1 MALDTLTTIYS
12 AHTAYLQRVGSA
24 LGNDSQPYLVAIQ
37 NEIDALFK
45 SYGDVNVTP
54 KREAKIKE
62 QINAI
67 SRKHLQEYTKHV
79 GVENREL
86 GGYEAE
92 FAATSLDSVVETQ
105 DFESKTPSAAA
116 VNAVATAKPIQLGE
130 NSWASYQSMLTNYW
144 QKWTAEI
151 DGAVQAGFIEGQSMS
166 QISNIIYD
174 SISVSKTGTTKKVGD
189 KAWRSAK
196 TMARMGVNHYANTA
210 RIAFAQDNTDIITGM
225 TIISVIDSSTSQKC
239 RGLDGEVIKLDDP

>member
-1 MALDTLTTIYS
+1 
-12 AHTAYLQRVGSA
+12 
-24 LGNDSQPYLVAIQ
+24 
-37 NEIDALFK
+37 
-45 SYGDVNVTP
+45 
-54 KREAKIKE
+54 
-62 QINAI
+62 
-67 SRKHLQEYTKHV
+67 
-79 GVENREL
+79 
-86 GGYEAE
+86 
-92 FAATSLDSVVETQ
+92 
-105 DFESKTPSAAA
+105 
-116 VNAVATAKPIQLGE
+116 
-130 NSWASYQSMLTNYW
+130 MLTNYW

-239 RGLDGEVIKLDDP
+239 RGLDGEVIKLDDPKLNSFICPLHRGCRSANGFDVDERYKLDKDKTDRASSFEVDGKRDPKPVSSEGIYYDKMA